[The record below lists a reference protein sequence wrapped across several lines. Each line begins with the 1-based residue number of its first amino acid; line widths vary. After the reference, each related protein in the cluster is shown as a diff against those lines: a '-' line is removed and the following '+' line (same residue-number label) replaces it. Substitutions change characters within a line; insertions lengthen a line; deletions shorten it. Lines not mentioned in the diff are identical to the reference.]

1 MTNLLLLSCL
11 YACIPVY
18 ATHPAARLTNSHL
31 TKDWRAMLVYGIC
44 AGAGFATL
52 ENLMYVA
59 QFGLATGIVR
69 GFVSV
74 PLHCTTGAII
84 GLNLANTRP
93 VDLAADSSLLES
105 ALAFI
110 KSTFVQKQ

>member
-1 MTNLLLLSCL
+1 MQL
-11 YACIPVY
+11 IV
-18 ATHPAARLTNSHL
+18 ARLTNSHL
-31 TKDWRAMLVYGIC
+31 TKDWRAMLVYGVC

-84 GLNLANTRP
+84 GLNLANKRP
-93 VDLAADSSLLES
+93 IEVGGDGGVIQS
-105 ALAFI
+105 AIAYT
-110 KSTFVQKQ
+110 KSKYCYYIVYDDRSGCIRLFC

>member
-1 MTNLLLLSCL
+1 
-11 YACIPVY
+11 
-18 ATHPAARLTNSHL
+18 
-31 TKDWRAMLVYGIC
+31 MLVYGIC

-59 QFGLATGIVR
+59 QFGLAT

>member
-1 MTNLLLLSCL
+1 
-11 YACIPVY
+11 
-18 ATHPAARLTNSHL
+18 
-31 TKDWRAMLVYGIC
+31 MLVYGIC

-93 VDLAADSSLLES
+93 VDLATDSSLLVES